1 MKAYVMLSHYINIYN
16 LIVNIMQNQYNNNK
30 NRCILLLL
38 CCYGQYYNKYSATK
52 SHICQNKHFNIIII
66 TILLYI

>member
-30 NRCILLLL
+30 NRCI
-38 CCYGQYYNKYSATK
+38 
-52 SHICQNKHFNIIII
+52 IIIVVLLWP
-66 TILLYI
+66 IL